1 MFVDFVLG
9 WGANFVGIVKGGR
22 VPKSLRTSALIFFK
36 IDGEPYTLKKL
47 HQQGC
52 KIYSEF

>member
-1 MFVDFVLG
+1 MFVDFVLR
-9 WGANFVGIVKGGR
+9 WGANFVGIVKGGH
-22 VPKSLRTSALIFFK
+22 VPKGLRTSALIFFK